1 MALFMADV
9 GVESFMIGFACKAN
23 QRMARK
29 AARRQCD
36 IGNNFRINWD
46 DESPLNNW
54 SSRK

>member
-9 GVESFMIGFACKAN
+9 GVESFMTGFACKAN
-23 QRMARK
+23 PRMARK

-46 DESPLNNW
+46 DESPLNSW
-54 SSRK
+54 SS

>member
-9 GVESFMIGFACKAN
+9 GVESFMAN

-36 IGNNFRINWD
+36 IGNNFRINWG

-54 SSRK
+54 SS